1 MLDQALVGSL
11 LTGGLALASQ
21 IVAKIRC
28 YTGCRRDP
36 DGEYCEPTCQFGFLD
51 TSLADMTAPLSREA
65 LDRSRESS
73 QEENP
78 P

>member
-28 YTGCRRDP
+28 YTGCKRDTE
-36 DGEYCEPTCQFGFLD
+36 GEYCEPTCQVGFMD
-51 TSLADMTAPLSREA
+51 TSLASM
-65 LDRSRESS
+65 DRSRESS

>member
-28 YTGCRRDP
+28 YTGCKRNP
-36 DGEYCEPTCQFGFLD
+36 EGEFCEPTCQFGFMD
-51 TSLADMTAPLSREA
+51 TSLASME
-65 LDRSRESS
+65 RESS
-73 QEENP
+73 QEGKEP
-78 P
+78 AP